1 MYVIELKALQSFCGE
16 NLLPAG
22 VVLIFFTKRLFRRPF
37 LNVWLWVGF
46 VPRIWVK
53 VRGGGSEL
61 LLFLSCYVLEGLN
74 SVFIWFYRYP
84 FHFAVNIYSL
94 NFFFFLWSAFES

>member
-1 MYVIELKALQSFCGE
+1 MYVMVSKALQSFCGE

-22 VVLIFFTKRLFRRPF
+22 VVLIFFIKRLFRRPF

-46 VPRIWVK
+46 VPRIWVE

-61 LLFLSCYVLEGLN
+61 LFFLS
-74 SVFIWFYRYP
+74 
-84 FHFAVNIYSL
+84 
-94 NFFFFLWSAFES
+94 